1 MVRPVTAT
9 APWQQ
14 WVRQPRLDCARRWAG
29 GSRGAEGGWQLSR
42 LQCTRHPRRQ
52 IHPQAPVRASAGG
65 RASAAGRTAPWRAGL
80 AWRFDSLRP
89 RAGRSSSSQPDSQR
103 RELKLPPPRQTTKAK
118 VVAAFVET
126 APQVL
131 RLTLSALFYH
141 PLPGE
146 RREGRPLEGLKRP
159 VSVNGRS

>member
-1 MVRPVTAT
+1 MASWFGLAVRF
-9 APWQQ
+9 
-14 WVRQPRLDCARRWAG
+14 
-29 GSRGAEGGWQLSR
+29 SEAEG
-42 LQCTRHPRRQ
+42 
-52 IHPQAPVRASAGG
+52 RA
-65 RASAAGRTAPWRAGL
+65 R
-80 AWRFDSLRP
+80 
-89 RAGRSSSSQPDSQR
+89 SSSQPDSQR

>member
-1 MVRPVTAT
+1 MASWFGLAVRF
-9 APWQQ
+9 
-14 WVRQPRLDCARRWAG
+14 
-29 GSRGAEGGWQLSR
+29 SEAEGRAQ
-42 LQCTRHPRRQ
+42 QQPACQRRGCRQ
-52 IHPQAPVRASAGG
+52 
-65 RASAAGRTAPWRAGL
+65 SAA
-80 AWRFDSLRP
+80 
-89 RAGRSSSSQPDSQR
+89 